1 MMNKSDFK
9 ILCQSAHGYPLVY
22 LDNAATTQ
30 KPEPVIEAMEHYY
43 RETNSNIHR
52 GVHYLSQKATD
63 AFEQARARVRDFIGA
78 THVHEIIFTRGTTEA
93 INLVAYSFGKA
104 FLQQGD
110 EILISEM
117 EHHANIVPWQM
128 TCETHGAHLK
138 VIPFDEQ
145 GTLCMDT
152 FEKMLSPRTKL
163 VAVTHVSNTLGT
175 INPVRQII
183 EKAHQHHIPVL
194 IDGAQ
199 AVSHLSVNMQDLNC
213 DFYCFSGHKMYA
225 PMGIGVLYGKE
236 KWLSLMP
243 PYQGGGEMIENV
255 TFSKT
260 TYNDLPF
267 KFEAGTPAVAEA
279 IGLHA
284 AIDYIEQCGIEKI
297 ATHEQ
302 MLLQAVT
309 EKLKAIGDIQFF
321 GTAPD
326 KAAILSFLIKG
337 IHPYD
342 TGIILDQLGIAVR
355 TGHHCTQPIMDKLG
369 IPGTVRVSFAGY
381 NTLED
386 VETFIKAVLKVKSM
400 FTTVH

>member
-1 MMNKSDFK
+1 MNKSDFK